1 LKVLN
6 SKLDEANNMIRQY
19 VEKLKVLEIVIE
31 VEEEEMIP
39 V

>member
-1 LKVLN
+1 
-6 SKLDEANNMIRQY
+6 MIRQY